1 MENQNKNLNKIKVT
15 LTFNI
20 SNQLIDDILCT
31 AFEGGINYWCNK
43 VEVSGKYLGQYA
55 SDQISRDG
63 KLFLFDAE
71 EEEKEY
77 MLNKN
82 KFIKG
87 LRLAIK
93 NGYVS
98 LDDGTIDEANIDANI
113 ADIIVQYALF
123 NEIIYG

>member
-71 EEEKEY
+71 EEKEY

-98 LDDGTIDEANIDANI
+98 LNDGTIDEANIDANI